1 MNHLK
6 LTGLRRKL
14 ALFGILAIQFA
25 GIQTTRGADPRAKA
39 AKVYDAWKH
48 SGSLFIL
55 TSAEG
60 ADLPAS
66 ASVENFPLL
75 VRLDQDSFDFRQARP
90 NGEDLRFSSTSG
102 DPLAFQIEEWD
113 SAKNVASIWV
123 RIPRIQGNSRQEI
136 KISWGHATTESESS
150 GIAVFNES
158 NGFVSVWHIND
169 VIRDEVGTL
178 PSVDNGTTMI
188 AGMIGKARHL
198 PGQKGIFGGD
208 KIRNYP
214 SGSSSHSSEAWFRAV
229 RPNTTILGWGNEGG
243 GRGSKVRMQFRSP
256 PHVHIDS
263 DFSDVNGEGDLPLGE
278 WIHVIHTYDRDDG
291 KIYINGKLDG
301 AAKPRL
307 DIKSPSRLW
316 IGGWYDNY
324 DFVGDIDEVR
334 ISRVARSADWIKLQY
349 ENQKQHQTVVGTVV
363 QPGAEFSVTPAE
375 TSVAE
380 GQSITLS
387 ARAGGAQ
394 KVYWI
399 MNRDGRETVVATN
412 QFSYKLDAGRV
423 TGDSSLALQFK
434 AIYANVVNS
443 KVIPVTIKEAIPEP
457 QFTLN
462 APADWDGRQTIEV
475 VPEITN
481 LAEMKAKG
489 AGDLQY
495 QWIVDGV
502 AVIKQFTANKLILKR
517 AQNSGS
523 MTVSVAID
531 NGGKKV
537 IGSTVISVK
546 EPSNDP
552 WVERVPA
559 KNEQPEDNQFFAR
572 NDKNE
577 GTVYYAGTLPSAA
590 DSVFLKLYAEGKLVQ
605 TVTGDVSSENEYSI
619 SAQLK
624 PGLIHYQTKFGSK
637 SGDRETELHAAKN
650 LICGDAYLIDGQS
663 NAEATDV
670 GPKDPGFTSDWIRS
684 YGSMGG
690 DPSGGRPNRWGNAVV
705 RDQRGGKAQ
714 IGYWGFKLAEQLVE
728 NQKIPICIINGAVGG
743 SRIDQHQRNDN
754 DPTDVSTIYGRSLW
768 RIQQARLTHG
778 IRAVLWHQGEND
790 QGADGPSGG
799 YGWQTYRQ
807 HFIDLAADWKEDYP
821 NIQHYYVFQIWPK
834 ACAMGIKGSDNQLR
848 EIQRTLPRYFSNLSV
863 MSTLGIKPPGGCHF
877 PVEGYVEFARLIRPL
892 IERDFYG
899 KKQDHSITPPNLTRA
914 AYSTSKQDELV
925 LEFDSDIVWSEKL
938 ASQFSLD
945 GVAGQVLSGSAENNR
960 LTMKLKSAAKASRV
974 TYLDSERWNPDNILL
989 GKNGI
994 AALTF
999 YDVPIESS
1007 RTKP

>member
-1 MNHLK
+1 MNHIK
-6 LTGLRRKL
+6 LVRLHCQL
-14 ALFGILAIQFA
+14 AMFGILVIQLAAIHS
-25 GIQTTRGADPRAKA
+25 TRGADPSAKA
-39 AKVYDAWKH
+39 AKIYEAWKY

-55 TSAEG
+55 TTPEG

-66 ASVENFPLL
+66 AMFEDFPLL
-75 VRLDQDSFDFRQARP
+75 VRLDQDGFDFRQARP
-90 NGEDLRFSSTSG
+90 NGEDLRFSSPNG
-102 DPLAFQIEEWD
+102 EPLAFQIEEWD
-113 SAKNVASIWV
+113 SANNMANIWV
-123 RIPRIQGNSRQEI
+123 LIPRIQGNSRQEI
-136 KISWGHATTESESS
+136 KIYWGHPTAESESS
-150 GIAVFNES
+150 GKAVFNES
-158 NGFVSVWHIND
+158 NGYVSVWHLND
-169 VIRDEVGTL
+169 VARNEVGTL
-178 PSVDNGTTMI
+178 PSIDNGTTMV

-214 SGSSSHSSEAWFRAV
+214 SGSSSHSSEAWFRAS

-263 DFSDVNGEGDLPLGE
+263 DFSDVNGGGDLPLGE

-363 QPGAEFSVTPAE
+363 QQGTEFSVTPVEA
-375 TSVAE
+375 SIAE
-380 GQSITLS
+380 GQNLTFS

-394 KVYWI
+394 KVLWI
-399 MNRDGRETVVATN
+399 MNRDGKETVVATN
-412 QFSYKLDAGRV
+412 QFSYTLDAGRV
-423 TGDSSLALQFK
+423 SGDSSLALQFK
-434 AIYANVVNS
+434 AIYADEVKS

-457 QFTLN
+457 QFTLK
-462 APADWDGRQTIEV
+462 APASWDGRQTIEV
-475 VPEITN
+475 GPEITN
-481 LAEMKAKG
+481 LAEMKAKE
-489 AGDLQY
+489 AADLNY
-495 QWIVDGV
+495 EWFVDGV
-502 AVIKQFTANKLILKR
+502 AVIKQLAANKLILKR
-517 AQNSGS
+517 AQNSS
-523 MTVSVAID
+523 VMTVSVAID

-537 IGSTVISVK
+537 SGSTIISVQ
-546 EPSNDP
+546 EPSNDV

-577 GTVYYAGTLPSAA
+577 GTVYYSGTLASAA
-590 DSVFLKLYAEGKLVQ
+590 DSVFLKVYAEGNLVQ
-605 TVTGDVSSENEYSI
+605 TVTGDVSTEKEYSL
-619 SAQLK
+619 SATLK

-637 SGDRETELHAAKN
+637 SGDRETELHTAKN
-650 LICGDAYLIDGQS
+650 LICGDGYLIDGQS
-663 NAEATDV
+663 NAESTDV
-670 GPKDPGFTSDWIRS
+670 GPKDPGFKSDWIRS

-690 DPSGGRPNRWGNAVV
+690 DPSGGRLNRWGNAVV

-743 SRIDQHQRNDN
+743 SRIDQHQRNDL
-754 DPTDVSTIYGRSLW
+754 DPTDVSTIYGRTLW
-768 RIQQARLTHG
+768 RIQQAKLTHG

-807 HFIDLAADWKEDYP
+807 HFIDMAADWKEDYP
-821 NIQHYYVFQIWPK
+821 NIQRYYVFQIWPK
-834 ACAMGIKGSDNQLR
+834 ACAMGINGSDNQLR
-848 EIQRTLPRYFSNLSV
+848 EIQRALPRYFSNLSV

-877 PVEGYVEFARLIRPL
+877 PVEGYAEFARLIGPL
-892 IERDFYG
+892 VERDLYG
-899 KKQDHSITPPNLTRA
+899 KKYEQSITSPNLIRVS
-914 AYSTSKQDELV
+914 YSPSKQDELV

-938 ASQFSLD
+938 TSQFSLD
-945 GVAGQVLSGSAENNR
+945 GVTGQILSGSAESNR
-960 LTMKLKSAAKASRV
+960 LTLKLKTTRMASKV
-974 TYLDSERWNPDNILL
+974 SYLDSDHWNPDNLL
-989 GKNGI
+989 YGKNGI

-999 YDVPIESS
+999 CDVPIESS